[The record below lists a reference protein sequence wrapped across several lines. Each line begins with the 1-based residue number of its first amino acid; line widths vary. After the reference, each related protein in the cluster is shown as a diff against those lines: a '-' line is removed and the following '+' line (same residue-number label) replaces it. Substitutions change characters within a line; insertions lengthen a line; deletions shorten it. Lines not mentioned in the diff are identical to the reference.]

1 MISLGLNFYWEILL
15 LKDFYKSMIFENE
28 NLAKIDLEEDVILD
42 RPAMQNSQHLLG
54 EKMSMK

>member
-42 RPAMQNSQHLLG
+42 RPAMQNIQHLLG

>member
-1 MISLGLNFYWEILL
+1 MTSLGLNFYWEILL

-42 RPAMQNSQHLLG
+42 RPAMQNIQHLLG